1 MTDLAL
7 LYVMAVIDGMFVGYR
22 DALGRNP
29 RLDKRR
35 YYLRAM
41 FSGIGLVH
49 VALAAIALTV
59 AATFWLV
66 DDVGQAV
73 VALEQV
79 ASSMRVFYAVYAGCV
94 ALVFGVY
101 ALPSYDLRSYITV
114 SAFGTLTLVRPLVII
129 AVALVAGLGADHP
142 VAWPTCVAVALSMAL
157 LQPTLALLGWNR
169 FDWSTFLDQKRGA
182 G

>member
-1 MTDLAL
+1 MSDLAL
-7 LYVMAVIDGMFVGYR
+7 LYVMALIDGMFVGYR

-29 RLDKRR
+29 SLDKRR

-49 VALAAIALTV
+49 LALAVIALTV
-59 AATFWLV
+59 AATLWLV
-66 DDVGQAV
+66 DDVGQAIT
-73 VALEQV
+73 ALEQV
-79 ASSMRVFYAVYAGCV
+79 ASSMRVFYAAYAGCV

-129 AVALVAGLGADHP
+129 AVALLAGLWADHA

-157 LQPTLALLGWNR
+157 LQPALAWLGWNE
-169 FDWSTFLDQKRGA
+169 FDWSTYVDR
-182 G
+182 